1 MSKKKSA
8 PLASIVKRDG
18 TQAPFTAE
26 KISAAIEKAMR
37 ASGEYRDGA
46 PQLVTD
52 GVIHALEREVALDR
66 KFVPTVE
73 AVQDIVEQQLVFKKF
88 PATAKAY
95 ILYREKHAEMRAF
108 VTASSL
114 GLVDNYLS
122 ELDWQVKENSNM
134 GYSLQGMNN
143 YIFSE
148 VSKTYWVGKG
158 YPQN

>member
-1 MSKKKSA
+1 M
-8 PLASIVKRDG
+8 
-18 TQAPFTAE
+18 
-26 KISAAIEKAMR
+26 
-37 ASGEYRDGA
+37 
-46 PQLVTD
+46 
-52 GVIHALEREVALDR
+52 
-66 KFVPTVE
+66 PTVE
-73 AVQDIVEQQLVFKKF
+73 GVQDIVEQQLIFKKF

-148 VSKTYWVGKG
+148 VSKTYWLNKV
-158 YPQN
+158 YPPNIKRRLRARRPAHPRPWHALGVLRGLGFARFAYGGLPRRCRQN